1 MEERTESGEKKSD
14 LVVSEINKTN
24 KNKWIETVT
33 AILLSAATIL
43 SAWCV
48 YEASQ
53 WNGEQ
58 YFRIE
63 DENNADR
70 KRMQKQI
77 VAYQRMSLDGQLFL
91 ELINAVTSKNDE
103 MSNFL
108 SERLPP
114 HLKKA
119 AIAWKA
125 LDPMNNPNA
134 PLSPMHMKEYIIPE
148 AEDIEMYTV
157 QAKAFKMAANE
168 CDNNADNYMLLSLVL
183 SSVMFF
189 CGLSGIMDAR
199 LNKLILIGFATVI
212 FIITLYFVIIF
223 PVML

>member
-1 MEERTESGEKKSD
+1 MESKDSELKETDPNNRANKKGRNS
-14 LVVSEINKTN
+14 
-24 KNKWIETVT
+24 KWIETIT

-48 YEASQ
+48 YESSQ

-77 VAYQRMSLDGQLFL
+77 VSNQRLAADGQIFL
-91 ELINAVTSKNDE
+91 ELVSAVTSNNDK
-103 MSNFL
+103 MANFL
-108 SERLPP
+108 SDRLPP

-119 AIAWKA
+119 TIAWKA
-125 LDPMNNPNA
+125 LDPLNNPNA
-134 PLSPMHMKEYIIPE
+134 PISPMQMKEYIIPGE
-148 AEDIEMYTV
+148 ADIQKYAE
-157 QAKAFKMAANE
+157 QAAGFKKAANV
-168 CDNNADNYMLLSLVL
+168 CDNHSDNYMLLSLVL

-199 LNKLILIGFATVI
+199 LNKIILIGFAAAI
-212 FIITLYFVIIF
+212 FTITLYFVIIF